1 MAKKKKEIS
10 ITVELD
16 ENDVPES
23 IDWNATD
30 KAGEGIANCKAMIL
44 SIWDPEKQDTLR
56 LDLWTKEMT
65 IDEMKV
71 FFHQTLV
78 TMADTFQNATEE
90 EGIAEDMRDFTSYF
104 ADKMEIVQ
112 WSVNK
117 KTNLPKKGFDTTIK
131 NQLPVITDNW

>member
-44 SIWDPEKQDTLR
+44 SMWDPEKQDTLR

-65 IDEMKV
+65 VDEMKV

-90 EGIAEDMRDFTSYF
+90 EAITEDMRDFTSYF
-104 ADKMEIVQ
+104 AEKMEIVQ
-112 WSVNK
+112 
-117 KTNLPKKGFDTTIK
+117 
-131 NQLPVITDNW
+131 